1 MDYFVIILIFVLLI
15 FIGVYFS
22 VRLYTR
28 GALGRG
34 PFKRIRRVRTIRP
47 TPGGPVVEE
56 TVEEEIEEAAP
67 NEEEV

>member
-1 MDYFVIILIFVLLI
+1 MGLFVILLIFALLI

-22 VRLYTR
+22 VRLYTQ

-56 TVEEEIEEAAP
+56 TIEEDSGQKAPVEEE
-67 NEEEV
+67 V